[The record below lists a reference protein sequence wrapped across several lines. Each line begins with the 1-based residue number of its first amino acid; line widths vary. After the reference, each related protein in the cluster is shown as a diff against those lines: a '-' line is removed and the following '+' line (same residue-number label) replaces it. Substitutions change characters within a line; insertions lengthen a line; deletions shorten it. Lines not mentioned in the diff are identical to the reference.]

1 VRSILAISAAI
12 AALSIATPSS
22 AATVVFGNPAPTSAG
37 DCTPSCT
44 PQFQTVY
51 SRTQFGSAPVAIT
64 GITYFLRS
72 LQTNLQNY
80 TITLSTSANAVGSL
94 SSTFANNV
102 GADATTFY
110 SGIPN
115 STSGGQDITF
125 AGLFNYDP
133 TLGDLLVDIA
143 HSSSDAGLY
152 SSYEGSESG
161 LAQRVY
167 SFDASGNGVVSSPTY
182 AIATRFT
189 TGEVVAGAVPEPATW
204 ALMLLGF
211 GFVGGAM
218 RTTKRRQFA
227 TVSYA

>member
-1 VRSILAISAAI
+1 MRNLIAVSLASALF
-12 AALSIATPSS
+12 LSATPSS
-22 AATVVFGNPAPTSAG
+22 AATVVFGSPAPTSTG

-51 SRTQFGSAPVAIT
+51 SRTKFGSAPVAIT
-64 GITYFLRS
+64 AITYFLS
-72 LQTNLQNY
+72 SQQANLQNY

-102 GADATTFY
+102 GVDATTFY

-115 STSGGQDITF
+115 STTGGQDITF

-143 HSSSDAGLY
+143 HSGSDAGLY
-152 SSYEGSESG
+152 SSYEGSEVG

-167 SFDASGNGVVSSPTY
+167 SFEASGDGSVTSPSYT
-182 AIATRFT
+182 IATRFT
-189 TGEVVAGAVPEPATW
+189 TGPVVAAAVPEPSTW

-218 RTTKRRQFA
+218 RTTKRRQKV